1 MCHITRTDR
10 DGKKAS
16 GVSESV
22 LGERRKNKLGEALVT
37 KQMLA
42 EKDIQALS
50 FYDDEFKEADF
61 GKLGNPVQISGP
73 VENKTKDENAREQS
87 SKQMLNKL
95 REVQVTKQMLAVK
108 DIQVD
113 QTKEK
118 IHGNK
123 VLSYYND
130 ESEEEDSGKLG
141 NPVQLSGP
149 DENKTKD
156 ESAREQ
162 ATKAMLTC
170 LVEYRLVAGSLP
182 PSQKEEVNIECNR
195 VEQWLND
202 LSQQN
207 LSNKNINPIR
217 WSSIIK
223 NTPWNHL
230 KAIKAKIKWAVEGDE
245 NSGFF
250 HGIINKRRNIQNIRG
265 VMVDGNWIENP
276 NDVKKEFFDHFANRF
291 GKPDKP
297 TASISLDFPNQ
308 ISHEQSDHMEREVSN
323 DEIKKSVWECGTD
336 KAPGPDGFTF
346 GFFRHFWHL
355 VDRDVCEA
363 VRYFFKFSDLPK
375 GCNSSFIALIPK
387 IPDANL
393 VKDFRPISL
402 IGSIYKIIA
411 KILTNRLVDVLGG
424 IINEVQS
431 AFIKDRQIL
440 DGPFILNEVMSW
452 CKKKKKQT
460 LLFKV

>member
-1 MCHITRTDR
+1 MESLHLSSQRVVDVGMFKRINLSPLVNLSHMFYADDAVFVGQWCDGNINTLVYMLECFFQASSLRINMCKSKIMGVNVGDE
-10 DGKKAS
+10 KVKSAAS
-16 GVSESV
+16 
-22 LGERRKNKLGEALVT
+22 KLGCLILNTTFSYLGT
-37 KQMLA
+37 KVGGNMSRVQAWTEVVDKVKSRLSNWKMKSDQLRLKKQL
-42 EKDIQALS
+42 EEIDLDI
-50 FYDDEFKEADF
+50 DR
-61 GKLGNPVQISGP
+61 GLGNEELVNSRLAILHQIQKIDNL
-73 VENKTKDENAREQS
+73 E
-87 SKQMLNKL
+87 SKERAQ
-95 REVQVTKQMLAVK
+95 
-108 DIQVD
+108 
-113 QTKEK
+113 
-118 IHGNK
+118 
-123 VLSYYND
+123 
-130 ESEEEDSGKLG
+130 
-141 NPVQLSGP
+141 
-149 DENKTKD
+149 
-156 ESAREQ
+156 
-162 ATKAMLTC
+162 
-170 LVEYRLVAGSLP
+170 
-182 PSQKEEVNIECNR
+182 
-195 VEQWLND
+195 
-202 LSQQN
+202 
-207 LSNKNINPIR
+207 
-217 WSSIIK
+217 
-223 NTPWNHL
+223 
-230 KAIKAKIKWAVEGDE
+230 KAKIKWAVEGDE

-431 AFIKDRQIL
+431 AFIKDRQI
-440 DGPFILNEVMSW
+440 
-452 CKKKKKQT
+452 
-460 LLFKV
+460 

>member
-1 MCHITRTDR
+1 
-10 DGKKAS
+10 
-16 GVSESV
+16 
-22 LGERRKNKLGEALVT
+22 
-37 KQMLA
+37 
-42 EKDIQALS
+42 
-50 FYDDEFKEADF
+50 
-61 GKLGNPVQISGP
+61 
-73 VENKTKDENAREQS
+73 
-87 SKQMLNKL
+87 
-95 REVQVTKQMLAVK
+95 
-108 DIQVD
+108 
-113 QTKEK
+113 
-118 IHGNK
+118 
-123 VLSYYND
+123 
-130 ESEEEDSGKLG
+130 
-141 NPVQLSGP
+141 
-149 DENKTKD
+149 
-156 ESAREQ
+156 
-162 ATKAMLTC
+162 
-170 LVEYRLVAGSLP
+170 
-182 PSQKEEVNIECNR
+182 
-195 VEQWLND
+195 
-202 LSQQN
+202 
-207 LSNKNINPIR
+207 
-217 WSSIIK
+217 
-223 NTPWNHL
+223 
-230 KAIKAKIKWAVEGDE
+230 
-245 NSGFF
+245 
-250 HGIINKRRNIQNIRG
+250 
-265 VMVDGNWIENP
+265 MVDGNWIENP

-363 VRYFFKFSDLPK
+363 VRYFFKFFDLPK

-460 LLFKV
+460 LLFKVDFEKAYDSVRWDFLDDVLGSLGFGVNGENGINVVIHVFEKGLSLSNWLSNRRVSIW